1 MKFSIT
7 GNLTKT
13 HCECRRVPQ
22 DDANHEDDDD
32 EEVAGAGQDPEH
44 EVVLRPLRAASQ
56 VESVNI
62 HDPVTRHVSDVLK
75 CENARR
81 RRQFLQDACFHLS
94 HVLYSPNIAHMS
106 ACHRATPPD

>member
-1 MKFSIT
+1 MGWYMKFSIT

-13 HCECRRVPQ
+13 HCECGRVPQ

-62 HDPVTRHVSDVLK
+62 HDPVTRHV
-75 CENARR
+75 AMR
-81 RRQFLQDACFHLS
+81 CF
-94 HVLYSPNIAHMS
+94 V
-106 ACHRATPPD
+106 

>member
-13 HCECRRVPQ
+13 HCECGRVPQ

-32 EEVAGAGQDPEH
+32 EEVSGAGQDPEH
-44 EVVLRPLRAASQ
+44 EVVLRPLRAAAQ

-62 HDPVTRHVSDVLK
+62 HDPVTRHVSDVL
-75 CENARR
+75 CEIAW
-81 RRQFLQDACFHLS
+81 RQFLKDACFHLS